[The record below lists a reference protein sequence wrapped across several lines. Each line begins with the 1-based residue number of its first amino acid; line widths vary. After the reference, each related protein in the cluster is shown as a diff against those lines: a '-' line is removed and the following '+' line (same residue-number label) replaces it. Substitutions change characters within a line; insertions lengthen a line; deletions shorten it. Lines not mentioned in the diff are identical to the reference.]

1 MYVNLLEFITFQ
13 WFVIFFMFES
23 KSQKFVLYFLV
34 KVIGFIEYGAVHI
47 YSEDY
52 L

>member
-1 MYVNLLEFITFQ
+1 MVCD
-13 WFVIFFMFES
+13 FFCVFES

-34 KVIGFIEYGAVHI
+34 KVIGFTEYGAVHI